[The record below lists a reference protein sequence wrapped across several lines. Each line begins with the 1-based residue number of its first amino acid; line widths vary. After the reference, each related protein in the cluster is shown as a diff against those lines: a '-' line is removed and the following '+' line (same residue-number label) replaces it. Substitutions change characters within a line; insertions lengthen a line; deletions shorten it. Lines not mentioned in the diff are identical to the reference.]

1 VNGIGEDRAFAKRKV
16 KQMLPNP
23 NKLDVDIDGLHWFK
37 MLAGLLVGTF
47 GVLFISAPI
56 TIAMK
61 GNLSALAGLICCG
74 PAGLGF
80 IVLGGWLA
88 FNKSGVTLDLDAE
101 TITEWSGVF
110 RWQKRK
116 EHPLKDFGRVTLKH
130 FERSG
135 RGTMSEISERKSTHS
150 AYTAELEGSGKKI
163 VLMDWRVKDPVREKG
178 QEVASFLKLPLIDRL
193 ETKET
198 VTNPE
203 DWDELL
209 DE

>member
-1 VNGIGEDRAFAKRKV
+1 
-16 KQMLPNP
+16 
-23 NKLDVDIDGLHWFK
+23 
-37 MLAGLLVGTF
+37 
-47 GVLFISAPI
+47 
-56 TIAMK
+56 
-61 GNLSALAGLICCG
+61 
-74 PAGLGF
+74 
-80 IVLGGWLA
+80 
-88 FNKSGVTLDLDAE
+88 
-101 TITEWSGVF
+101 
-110 RWQKRK
+110 
-116 EHPLKDFGRVTLKH
+116 
-130 FERSG
+130 
-135 RGTMSEISERKSTHS
+135 MSEISERKSTHS